1 MVNLKVRDFYQRE
14 NYENIGYFLLGM
26 FMCTFV
32 LLPIGLAI
40 KLFGKIT
47 GN

>member
-14 NYENIGYFLLGM
+14 NYENIWYFLLGM
-26 FMCTFV
+26 AMCTFV
-32 LLPIGLAI
+32 LLPIGFALR
-40 KLFGKIT
+40 LYDKIT

>member
-32 LLPIGLAI
+32 LLPIGFAI
-40 KLFGKIT
+40 KLFDKIT